1 MTDAGGSTVLTIN
14 SGSSSIKF
22 SIYMMATEETLL
34 CRGGLEGIGRS
45 SGMMIVDGEGTLAR
59 RREVVLPAHAQA
71 LDELFRWLKESGL
84 EGTIDAAGHRVVFGG
99 EFHAMDEAVTV
110 GLVAD
115 LKRLCPFAP
124 NHLPHEILAIETVA
138 EKLPGVRQIACFD
151 TAFHRTLPEVA
162 RSYALPGELTS
173 RGVRKYGFH
182 GLSYEYIMEELERTS
197 AAEAA
202 GRVIIAHLGHGSS
215 MAAVMGGRCVDTT
228 MGLTPSGGLV
238 MSTRTGDID
247 PGVII
252 YLLTELG
259 MTAGEVND
267 AINKH
272 GGLLGLS
279 GASSDMKELLESEAT
294 DAGARLA
301 VDVYCYQARKF
312 VASLA
317 STMGGVDTIVFT
329 AGIGEMSPQVRGR
342 IMKGLEF
349 IGVELDP
356 ALNEAGAGVISTER
370 SRCVVRVMETNEEL
384 LIARRARALTRG
396 DGPNRP

>member
-1 MTDAGGSTVLTIN
+1 VTKADGSTVLTIN

-22 SIYMMATEETLL
+22 SIYRVGREEALL
-34 CRGGLEGIGRS
+34 RRGGLEGIGRA
-45 SGMMIVDGEGTLAR
+45 SGRLTVDGEGAVAL
-59 RREVVLPAHAQA
+59 RREAVLPSHAEA
-71 LDELFRWLKESGL
+71 LGEIFSWLRESGL
-84 EGTIDAAGHRVVFGG
+84 EGAIDVVGHRVVFGG
-99 EFHAMDEAVTV
+99 ESHTMDEVVTE
-110 GLVAD
+110 GLVAG

-138 EKLPGVRQIACFD
+138 RRLPGVRQVACFD
-151 TAFHRTLPEVA
+151 TAFHRALPEVA
-162 RSYALPGELTS
+162 RSYALSGGIT
-173 RGVRKYGFH
+173 RKGVRKYGFH
-182 GLSYEYIMEELERTS
+182 GLSYEYIMEELERIS
-197 AAEAA
+197 LSEAE

-259 MTAGEVND
+259 MEAGEVND
-267 AINKH
+267 AINKR

-279 GASSDMKELLESEAT
+279 GVSADMSELLASEGT

-301 VDVYCYQARKF
+301 IDVYCYQARKF

-317 STMGGVDTIVFT
+317 SAMGGVDTIVFT
-329 AGIGEMSPQVRGR
+329 AGIGENSPQVRAR

-349 IGVELDP
+349 IGVELDH
-356 ALNEAGAGVISTER
+356 ALNEAGGAVVSTEQ
-370 SRCVVRVMETNEEL
+370 SRAVVRVMKTNEEL
-384 LIARRARALTRG
+384 LIARRAGALIRG
-396 DGPNRP
+396 GRTGR